1 MNCTEVQKKTKVI
14 GHRKHSNLLKINMHP
29 QTSTEY
35 NKERCFNNQVSFY
48 IYNRSL
54 VVCLILIFQNVYIIL
69 VFTVTSGF
77 PQPTA
82 SIVVVHKMQTMHR
95 TTYFQ

>member
-1 MNCTEVQKKTKVI
+1 
-14 GHRKHSNLLKINMHP
+14 MHP

-54 VVCLILIFQNVYIIL
+54 VVCLILIFQNVSIIL

-95 TTYFQ
+95 TTYFQWEANGNYTNILCAYLVHSGTKAL